1 MSLRLANT
9 RKQSVANS
17 ICPIESVRELFCG
30 VPSLSRGICSY
41 NFCLVHIT
49 YYCVIS
55 SLYISTAKSVPLD
68 LWSLATSGTQETERN
83 RTCSNCWGA
92 AWFRKFLCKDTKSFG
107 KLVEFR
113 REISKGTQ
121 MAIYG
126 VAWRREIERKFDS
139 KLYNGPAALELCS
152 LATGG
157 TQEMKETAEILG
169 PSQMAI

>member
-107 KLVEFR
+107 KLIVFC
-113 REISKGTQ
+113 RENLW
-121 MAIYG
+121 AITDGVLYG
-126 VAWRREIERKFDS
+126 VAWRREITRKFDS
-139 KLYNGPAALELCS
+139 KLYKKKTLKTLFDVLSSLGALVLSAMS
-152 LATGG
+152 LSLRA
-157 TQEMKETAEILG
+157 
-169 PSQMAI
+169 SS